1 LVKLILIYLLVLKA
15 ATVFAFD
22 IDKPKV
28 HPMGWQVLTTLAA
41 VFISSFCPIFFQ
53 KFGTIGDYL

>member
-1 LVKLILIYLLVLKA
+1 VLKA
-15 ATVFAFD
+15 ATVFAFE